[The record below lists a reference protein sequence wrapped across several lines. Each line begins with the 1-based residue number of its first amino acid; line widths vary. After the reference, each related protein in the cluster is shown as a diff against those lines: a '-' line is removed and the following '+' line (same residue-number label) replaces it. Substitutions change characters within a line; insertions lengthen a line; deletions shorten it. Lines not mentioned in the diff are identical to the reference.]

1 MIVIVGGCWTETRQ
15 GRRCRCALT
24 MAITESGMWSRG
36 YRTARRQ
43 LSVCTC
49 RPHAY
54 SHSCFFLPMNSLSC
68 MGANIYEA
76 RRRHQLYVLDEG
88 DAAGTAEADRV
99 ESVVRTEAPLITD
112 VVDERCEIRT
122 RRAHAARV
130 DEVAGAPGRAIIRV
144 CSSTRRCTY
153 RIEVVAWTW
162 TFTRH
167 GSTRQRLCGNRSASI
182 DTRDWRRRLRP
193 AFAHILWRRNGA
205 EDARAYPARST
216 GAETVEAIVPSSVFE
231 RRKAAVAY
239 GTAVVVVVI
248 IVVLWRSPID
258 CIAEAL
264 GRRKETANGRTL
276 WPGIAS
282 AELVFSAWSVAAV
295 AIWCAHASV
304 RHRLGL
310 RLWPAP
316 LAAHHLGT
324 REAAAEA

>member
-1 MIVIVGGCWTETRQ
+1 MKKTFYLCLLG
-15 GRRCRCALT
+15 A
-24 MAITESGMWSRG
+24 
-36 YRTARRQ
+36 
-43 LSVCTC
+43 
-49 RPHAY
+49 
-54 SHSCFFLPMNSLSC
+54 SLSS
-68 MGANIYEA
+68 G
-76 RRRHQLYVLDEG
+76 L
-88 DAAGTAEADRV
+88 
-99 ESVVRTEAPLITD
+99 
-112 VVDERCEIRT
+112 
-122 RRAHAARV
+122 
-130 DEVAGAPGRAIIRV
+130 
-144 CSSTRRCTY
+144 
-153 RIEVVAWTW
+153 
-162 TFTRH
+162 
-167 GSTRQRLCGNRSASI
+167 
-182 DTRDWRRRLRP
+182 
-193 AFAHILWRRNGA
+193 FAQTQ
-205 EDARAYPARST
+205 E
-216 GAETVEAIVPSSVFE
+216 ETVEAIVPSSVFE

-295 AIWCAHASV
+295 AIWCAHASF